1 MCLYADVT
9 GGPLPVLMV
18 IIHLFMM
25 IVNNRYA
32 GKETFTTGRTEAL
45 YMFTQEM

>member
-9 GGPLPVLMV
+9 CGPLPVLMV
-18 IIHLFMM
+18 MIHLFMM
-25 IVNNRYA
+25 IVNRYA